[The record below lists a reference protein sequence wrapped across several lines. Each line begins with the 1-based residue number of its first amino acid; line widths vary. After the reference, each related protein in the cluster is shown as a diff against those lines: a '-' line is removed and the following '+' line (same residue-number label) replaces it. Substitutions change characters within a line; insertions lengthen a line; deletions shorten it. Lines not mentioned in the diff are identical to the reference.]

1 MKRPSPG
8 RAASWPGRISLR
20 SRLLVLCLALVA
32 VGLLGTGLLVTTALH
47 GYLQDRVDDRLA
59 LTGGVAARLSPPT
72 GTGTPLGVRALNVLG
87 DTTVTYVDDAGA
99 TRSTFDTGAALP
111 GGGPELP
118 RLDRPAV
125 LAHEDRPFT
134 VPARDGGHDW
144 RVVALAR
151 PAEVFPPDGPGSRG
165 SVVVATSLA
174 EVDRT
179 TAEVRNLSLTAGSA
193 LLALLGAAGW
203 FAVRSGLRPLTRI
216 EETATAITDGDYSR
230 RIPEPAAPHTEV
242 GRLTTCLNRMLDRID
257 TAFRART
264 EAEAR
269 TRRFFADAGHE
280 LRTPLVGIKGY
291 TDLYRMGATPTR
303 EDVDRTMTRIAEE
316 SERLTRL
323 VEQMLL
329 LARLDEDTAGGGTAG
344 VTTAGGDAAGAP
356 APGEPVPALDPAP
369 MDLRTLAADA
379 LRDVR
384 ALDSTRPVTLTG
396 PGGGP
401 PATAPAHADEAR
413 LRQVVTNLIG
423 NAVTHTPPG
432 TPLRIG
438 VGTAGSH
445 AVLEVA
451 DRGPGLTDAER
462 ARVFDRFYRTD
473 ASRTRT
479 TGGSGLGLAIA
490 HALVTAHGGRLTV
503 DAAPGRGCTFRILLP
518 LPGPPQDGAAEGAG

>member
-1 MKRPSPG
+1 MPIT
-8 RAASWPGRISLR
+8 AWPGRTSLR
-20 SRLLVLCLALVA
+20 TRLLCLSVALVA

-59 LTGGVAARLSPPT
+59 LTGQIAARLSPPAS
-72 GTGTPLGVRALNVLG
+72 GTETPPSVRALSVLG
-87 DTTVTYVDDAGA
+87 DTTVTYVDDDGGA
-99 TRSTFDTGAALP
+99 RRRFDATTAP
-111 GGGPELP
+111 SGGGPDTP
-118 RLDRPAV
+118 RLDRAAV
-125 LAHEDRPFT
+125 LAHGGRPFT
-134 VPARDGGHDW
+134 VPARDGEHDW
-144 RVVALAR
+144 RVVALPQ
-151 PAEVFPPDGPGSRG
+151 PAQVFTPEASGAGG
-165 SVVVATSLA
+165 SVVVATSME

-179 TAEVRNLSLTAGSA
+179 IAKTRNLSLTAGVA
-193 LLALLGAAGW
+193 LLVVLGVAGW

-216 EETATAITDGDYSR
+216 EETATAITSGDYSHR
-230 RIPEPAAPHTEV
+230 VPRPAAAHTEV
-242 GRLTTCLNRMLDRID
+242 GRLTTCINQMLDRID

-269 TRRFFADAGHE
+269 TRRFFADASHE

-291 TDLYRMGATPTR
+291 TDLHRMGATPTR
-303 EDVDRTMTRIAEE
+303 EDVDRTMTRIAAE

-323 VEQMLL
+323 VEEMFL
-329 LARLDEDTAGGGTAG
+329 LARLDEDAVTTGGGPQSG
-344 VTTAGGDAAGAP
+344 PDAARAP
-356 APGEPVPALDPAP
+356 ALALDLAP

-396 PGGGP
+396 PGGGK

-438 VGTAGSH
+438 VGTEGTD

-451 DRGPGLTDAER
+451 DQGPGLTAAER
-462 ARVFDRFYRTD
+462 AHVFDRFYRTD
-473 ASRTRT
+473 DSRTRA
-479 TGGSGLGLAIA
+479 TGGSGLGLPIA
-490 HALVTAHGGRLTV
+490 QALVTAHAGRITLDT
-503 DAAPGRGCTFRILLP
+503 APGRGCTFRILLP
-518 LPGPPQDGAAEGAG
+518 LPDDPPR

>member
-1 MKRPSPG
+1 MT
-8 RAASWPGRISLR
+8 WPGRLSLR
-20 SRLLVLCLALVA
+20 TRLLCLSVALVA

-59 LTGGVAARLSPPT
+59 LTGRIAARLTPPA
-72 GTGTPLGVRALNVLG
+72 GTDTPPSVQALGVLG
-87 DTTVTYVDDAGA
+87 DTTVTYVDDTGA
-99 TRSTFDTGAALP
+99 TRRTFDASTAPP
-111 GGGPELP
+111 GGGPVLP
-118 RLDRPAV
+118 HLDRAAV
-125 LAHEDRPFT
+125 LAHDGRPFT
-134 VPARDGGHDW
+134 VPAHDGEHNW
-144 RVVALAR
+144 RVIALSR
-151 PAEVFPPDGPGSRG
+151 PARTLPPDPTATGGAA
-165 SVVVATSLA
+165 VVATSME

-179 TAEVRNLSLTAGSA
+179 ITKTRNLSLSAGVA
-193 LLALLGAAGW
+193 LLAVLGIAGW

-216 EETATAITDGDYSR
+216 EETATAITSGDYSHR
-230 RIPEPAAPHTEV
+230 VPEPANPHTEV
-242 GRLTTCLNRMLDRID
+242 GRLTTCLNQMLERID

-269 TRRFFADAGHE
+269 TRRFFADASHE

-303 EDVDRTMTRIAEE
+303 EDVDRTMTRIAAE

-323 VEQMLL
+323 VEEMFL
-329 LARLDEDTAGGGTAG
+329 LARLDEDTQGAGTHGTRSARE
-344 VTTAGGDAAGAP
+344 P
-356 APGEPVPALDPAP
+356 AFDLDLAP

-384 ALDSTRPVTLTG
+384 ALDATRPVTLTG
-396 PGGGP
+396 PGGGK
-401 PATAPAHADEAR
+401 PATAPTHADEAR

-438 VGTAGSH
+438 VGTVGPH

-451 DRGPGLTDAER
+451 DQGPGLSATER

-473 ASRTRT
+473 DSRTRA

-490 HALVTAHGGRLTV
+490 HALVTAHAGRITLDT
-503 DAAPGRGCTFRILLP
+503 APGRGCTFRILLP
-518 LPGPPQDGAAEGAG
+518 LSDPPTA

>member
-1 MKRPSPG
+1 MPPAAWLG
-8 RAASWPGRISLR
+8 RMSLR
-20 SRLLVLCLALVA
+20 TRLLCLSVALVA

-59 LTGGVAARLSPPT
+59 LTGRIASRLSPPS
-72 GTGTPLGVRALNVLG
+72 GTDTPPGVRALGVLG

-99 TRSTFDTGAALP
+99 ARRSFDASTAPP
-111 GGGPELP
+111 GGGPDLP
-118 RLDRPAV
+118 RLGRAAV
-125 LAHEDRPFT
+125 LEHGGRPFT
-134 VPARDGGHDW
+134 VPARDGEHDW
-144 RVVALAR
+144 RVVALTQADQ
-151 PAEVFPPDGPGSRG
+151 VFPPQLSGAGG
-165 SVVVATSLA
+165 SVVVATSME

-179 TAEVRNLSLTAGSA
+179 ITKTRNLSLTAGLA
-193 LLALLGAAGW
+193 LLAVLGVAGW

-216 EETATAITDGDYSR
+216 EETATAITSGDYSHR
-230 RIPEPAAPHTEV
+230 VPEPAAPHTEV
-242 GRLTTCLNRMLDRID
+242 GRLTTCLNQMLDRID

-269 TRRFFADAGHE
+269 TRRFFADASHE

-291 TDLYRMGATPTR
+291 TDLHRMGATPTR

-316 SERLTRL
+316 AERLTRL
-323 VEQMLL
+323 VEEMFL
-329 LARLDEDTAGGGTAG
+329 LARLDED
-344 VTTAGGDAAGAP
+344 AAGADGGPDTAREP
-356 APGEPVPALDPAP
+356 AFALDLAP

-384 ALDSTRPVTLTG
+384 ALDRTRPVTLTG
-396 PGGGP
+396 PGGGK
-401 PATAPAHADEAR
+401 PATAPALADEAR

-432 TPLRIG
+432 TAVRIG
-438 VGTAGSH
+438 VGTAGRH

-451 DRGPGLTDAER
+451 DEGPGLTAAER

-473 ASRTRT
+473 DSRTRA

-490 HALVTAHGGRLTV
+490 HALVTAHTGRITLDT
-503 DAAPGRGCTFRILLP
+503 APGRGCTFRILLP
-518 LPGPPQDGAAEGAG
+518 LSDDPPPAPGVDPTT